1 MLFSCCLINI
11 SIIIVR
17 HVMYL
22 LCLRPCLDVDLF
34 MLYLCDLFFS
44 FIFIFVMISTSNHM
58 VSSAINDKF
67 DEW

>member
-1 MLFSCCLINI
+1 MLLSCCLINI

-22 LCLRPCLDVDLF
+22 LYLRPCLDVGLF

-44 FIFIFVMISTSNHM
+44 FIFIFIMISTSNHM

>member
-1 MLFSCCLINI
+1 
-11 SIIIVR
+11 
-17 HVMYL
+17 MYL
-22 LCLRPCLDVDLF
+22 LYLRPCLDVGLF

-44 FIFIFVMISTSNHM
+44 FIFIFIMISTSNHM